1 MVQNGIHNVSIRT
14 PTAAIE
20 KAAWVLLWIF
30 VISIP
35 LEKAIM
41 VPGVGTISRLLGG
54 GVFLTGLLTVLLR
67 RSIRPLNL
75 ALLLAA
81 AFVVWSGLSY
91 LWSLDPPETQR
102 RLITFSQ
109 LLVML
114 WLVWELCRGARRQ
127 LWLIGAYICGTT
139 LASVDAI
146 MRFLEGQETYY
157 ERYAA
162 SGFEPNDFGVTVALS
177 IPLGLYM
184 ATRTRGPVAWLFRAF
199 IALALCAVCLTVS
212 RTALIATVIAFS
224 FVAVT
229 WRQAT
234 NTQRI
239 AGLVLALLLIPGVLF
254 LTPQPA
260 RQRIAE
266 TTTEITQVTLH
277 GRTAI
282 WKSGLRAYRSHIL
295 AGVGSG
301 AYPEAVRPWIG
312 THPVAASRYVAHN
325 TFLSVLVETGLV
337 GFGIYA
343 LLLGVLAVYIW
354 MMPTLERALWA
365 VMTVVWAAGVS
376 TLTWEH
382 RKPVWLFFGLIMTEW
397 VRSFW
402 PSDDSA

>member
-1 MVQNGIHNVSIRT
+1 MSIRT
-14 PTAAIE
+14 PTDAIE
-20 KAAWVLLWIF
+20 RAAWVLLWVF
-30 VISIP
+30 VVSIP

-41 VPGVGTISRLLGG
+41 VPGVGTISRLLGA
-54 GVFLTGLLTVLLR
+54 GVFGLGVLTVLLR
-67 RSIRPLNL
+67 RSFRPPNL
-75 ALLLAA
+75 ALILAA
-81 AFVVWSGLSY
+81 AFVAWSGLTY
-91 LWSLDPPETQR
+91 FWSLDPPETQR
-102 RLITFSQ
+102 RLVTFAQ

-114 WLVWELCRGARRQ
+114 WLVWEFCRGARRQ
-127 LWLIGAYICGTT
+127 LWLIGAYLCGTAV
-139 LASVDAI
+139 ASVDTI
-146 MRFLEGQETYY
+146 IRFLQGQETYY

-184 ATRTRGPVAWLFRAF
+184 ATRTRGWGAWLFRLF
-199 IALALCAVCLTVS
+199 VALALSAVCLTVS
-212 RTALIATVIAFS
+212 RTALIATVIAFG
-224 FVAVT
+224 FVVLT
-229 WRQAT
+229 WRHT
-234 NTQRI
+234 SNTQRI
-239 AGLVLALLLIPGVLF
+239 SGIVLALMLILGVRF

-282 WKSGLRAYRSHIL
+282 WKSGLRAFRNHIF

-301 AYPEAVRPWIG
+301 AYPEAVKPWIG

-325 TFLSVLVETGLV
+325 TFLSVLVETGLI

-343 LLLGVLAVYIW
+343 LLLIVLALYIW

-365 VMTVVWAAGVS
+365 IMTIVWAAGVS

-397 VRSFW
+397 IRSFW
-402 PSDDSA
+402 PSDKSA